1 MKRDIQTRADIET
14 LLSEFYKI
22 VPLDKKIGHHFA
34 GLNLQQH
41 IPMIANF
48 WEKILHGSPVYFNN
62 PLSFHQVLHA
72 HSPLQ
77 PDHFAHWVSIFT
89 ATVDLL
95 FEGETADLAKSRAR
109 AVANVLDQKLNGGVK
124 IEKRVS

>member
-22 VPLDKKIGHHFA
+22 VPQDEKIGHHFA
-34 GLNLQQH
+34 GLNLEQH

-48 WEKILHGSPVYFNN
+48 WEKILLGNSVYSNN

-72 HSPLQ
+72 YSPLL
-77 PDHFAHWVSIFT
+77 PEHFTHWVSIFT
-89 ATVDLL
+89 TTVDRL
-95 FEGETADLAKSRAR
+95 FEGETADLAKSRAQ
-109 AVANVLDQKLNGGVK
+109 AIANVLDQKLNGLVK
-124 IEKRVS
+124 IERAN